1 MVIVAI
7 YQWLEKVTS
16 AKRFGRLTNDLLMG
30 SIYQMLSPFW
40 VANFLFMDHLEFPP
54 LSLVSY
60 GYYFPFRVLQKPVAV
75 AVADRHY
82 PRY

>member
-1 MVIVAI
+1 MMVIVAI

-54 LSLVSY
+54 LRY
-60 GYYFPFRVLQKPVAV
+60 FFPFRVLQKPVAV